1 MSVCRGHELA
11 NALYSGIN
19 AAFDDLQKD
28 GQTMN
33 IIRFAVFAAFMQCP
47 GDVKVVT
54 RGIPTSR
61 QSVTWWIGWLASAA
75 EEDGERPVPT
85 GNIIIYGSLL
95 DMAVR

>member
-1 MSVCRGHELA
+1 MHTPGVAAAYC
-11 NALYSGIN
+11 SGIN

-33 IIRFAVFAAFMQCP
+33 INRFAVFAAFMQCP

-54 RGIPTSR
+54 RGTFTSR
-61 QSVTWWIGWLASAA
+61 PSVTWWIGWLASAT
-75 EEDGERPVPT
+75 EKDGERPVST
-85 GNIIIYGSLL
+85 GNIITYGSLL